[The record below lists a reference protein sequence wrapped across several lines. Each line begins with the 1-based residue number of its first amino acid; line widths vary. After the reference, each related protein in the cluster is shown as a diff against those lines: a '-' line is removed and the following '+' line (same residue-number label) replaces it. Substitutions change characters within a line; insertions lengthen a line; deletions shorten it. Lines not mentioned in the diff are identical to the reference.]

1 LATIR
6 ILLVGLHGL
15 LLGIVKGVL
24 EEQPD
29 MAIIGELRNHD
40 GLLQAIADTGA
51 DLVVWALD
59 DEQPLDRHLSV
70 FDDHPAL
77 KVIAI
82 RDDGRQSC
90 LWQLQPHRT
99 VLGQVSPNLLVEAIR
114 GSIVAMHPRGGG

>member
-6 ILLVGLHGL
+6 ILLVGLHGI

-29 MAIIGELRNHD
+29 MAVVGQLQGHE
-40 GLLQAIADTGA
+40 GLPQAIADTGA
-51 DLVVWALD
+51 DLVVWALND
-59 DEQPLDRHLSV
+59 DKPLDRHLWV
-70 FDDHPAL
+70 FDDHPTL

-82 RDDGRQSC
+82 RQDGRQSC
-90 LWQLQPHRT
+90 LWQLQPVRT
-99 VLGQVSPNLLVEAIR
+99 VLGQISPKLLVEAIR